1 VEVCVV
7 DFFIAFV
14 NILSQ
19 VLVLLVIVY
28 VILSYFLS
36 PYHPVRNFVDQIVD
50 PMLSPIRRV
59 VPLVGIF
66 DFSPL
71 VLIILIQVISS
82 VLVRLLYILR

>member
-1 VEVCVV
+1 MV

-36 PYHPVRNFVDQIVD
+36 PYHPVRNFVDQIVE

-59 VPLVGIF
+59 VPLVGMF

>member
-1 VEVCVV
+1 MV